1 MNKKFWTMA
10 VAILSGL
17 SAVAEEETADSLRHV
32 DLEEVQVIGTRATA
46 KTPVAFVNMD
56 KEAIRKQNTGLDIPF
71 LLSMT
76 PSVLTTTDAGSGIGY
91 TAIRVRGTD
100 ATRINVT
107 TNGIPMNDAESHS
120 IFWVNT
126 PDLASSLKDLQIQR
140 GAGTS
145 TNGAGAFGGSIG
157 MQTES
162 SAIQPYA
169 ELNGSY
175 GSFNTQKETMKVGTG
190 LLHNRWAFDLRLS
203 HIKSD
208 GYRDRASAKLKSYFA
223 QAGYYG
229 DNTTIKLITFSGQ
242 EETYHAWDGIPK
254 DLLETDR
261 TYNPN
266 GEIKEKKKVTG
277 SDGKIEE
284 KSVVVGF
291 YKDQLD
297 VYRQTHYQLLFNH
310 IFNPAWNLNVAF
322 HYTDGEGYYQE
333 YKNDRTLEEYGLKPY
348 YISGQDKPVKKSNLI
363 RRKNVDSD
371 FGGMVFSLNYQTGKL
386 QATLGGGINK
396 YVNDHDGNVIW
407 VKNYIGDLD
416 PDHKFY
422 ENTGKKLDGNIYAR
436 ANYEFVRNLNFYVD
450 LQYRHIRYTIDGIND
465 KWDWNAGSMQPL
477 DLDETFDFFNPKAGL
492 FWQINE
498 KNSAYASFAVA
509 QKEPTR
515 NNYTDGFFTELP
527 RSERLLDY
535 EVGYAFR
542 SAWFTAGVNFYY
554 MDYKDQLVL
563 TGQLNEIGEAVS
575 ANVKDSYRAGVELS
589 AGAKF
594 AAWLR
599 WDVNATLS
607 RNRIKHY
614 TEYLSDVDADWN
626 EIYTPEG
633 AISQTAN
640 YLGSVPIS
648 FSPDFML
655 NSLIAFNY
663 KGFDAS
669 LQSQYVSKQY
679 LSNSGDDE
687 CTLDAYFVNNL
698 NVSYTFKLPATKAI
712 TVGVSVYNLFDEK
725 YESNGYASRTA
736 VYPTTDGTR
745 PTGTRPEIVPYAAYY
760 PNAGINALAHL
771 TLRF

>member
-1 MNKKFWTMA
+1 MVTA
-10 VAILSGL
+10 LQLSGL
-17 SAVAEEETADSLRHV
+17 LVFAGQQTADSLRHV
-32 DLEEVQVIGTRATA
+32 NLEEVQIIANRATA
-46 KTPVAFVNMD
+46 HTPIAFVNMD
-56 KEAIRKQNTGLDIPF
+56 REMIRKQNTGLDIPF
-71 LLSMT
+71 LLTMT

-91 TAIRVRGTD
+91 TSIRVRGTD

-107 TNGIPMNDAESHS
+107 ANGIPMNDAESHS

-145 TNGAGAFGGSIG
+145 TNGAGAFGGSIN

-162 SAIQPYA
+162 SAVVPYA
-169 ELNGSY
+169 ELSGSY
-175 GSFNTQKETMKVGTG
+175 GSFNTEKETVKAGTG
-190 LLHNRWAFDLRLS
+190 LLQNRWAFDMRLS

-229 DNTTIKLITFSGQ
+229 NQTTVKLITFSGH
-242 EETYHAWDGIPK
+242 ETTYHAWDGISK
-254 DLLETDR
+254 EMLKTDR

-266 GEIKEKKKVTG
+266 GEIKGKKLVVN
-277 SDGKIEE
+277 SDGELEE
-284 KSVVVGF
+284 KEVVTGF

-310 IFNPAWNLNVAF
+310 IFNPAWNVNIAF
-322 HYTDGEGYYQE
+322 HYTDGKGYYQE
-333 YKNDRTLEEYGLKPY
+333 YKNMRTLQEYGLEPY
-348 YISGQDKPVKKSNLI
+348 FVPDNADAVKKSDLI
-363 RRKNVDSD
+363 RKKNVDSD

-407 VKNYIGDLD
+407 VKNYIGDLA
-416 PDHKFY
+416 PDHKYY
-422 ENTGKKLDGNIYAR
+422 ENTGEKWDANIYGR
-436 ANYEFVRNLNFYVD
+436 LNYEFVRNLNLYAD
-450 LQYRHIRYTIDGIND
+450 LQYRHIRYKIKGSND
-465 KWDWNAGSMQPL
+465 NWDWNAGMMQPL
-477 DLDETFDFFNPKAGL
+477 DLDETFDFFNPKVGL

-498 KNSAYASFAVA
+498 KSSAYASFAVA
-509 QKEPTR
+509 RKEPTR
-515 NNYTDGFFTELP
+515 NNYTDGFFTERP
-527 RSERLLDY
+527 KSEQLYDY
-535 EVGYAFR
+535 ELGYSFR
-542 SAWFTAGVNFYY
+542 SRWFTAGVNFYY

-575 ANVKDSYRAGVELS
+575 ANVKDSYRSGVELS
-589 AGAKF
+589 VGAKF
-594 AAWLR
+594 TSWLR

-614 TEYLSDVDADWN
+614 TEYLSDVDVNWENIYNADG
-626 EIYTPEG
+626 T
-633 AISQTAN
+633 ISQTAN
-640 YLGSVPIS
+640 YLGSTPVS

-655 NSLIAFNY
+655 NSLIAFQY

-669 LQSQYVSKQY
+669 LQSQYVGKQY
-679 LSNSGDDE
+679 LNNSGDNA
-687 CTLDAYFVNNL
+687 CMLDAYFVSNL
-698 NVSYTFKLPATKAI
+698 NVSYTFKLPSVKSI
-712 TVGVSVYNLFDEK
+712 TVGVSVYNLFDEE

-736 VYPTTDGTR
+736 VYPSAEGAK
-745 PTGTRPEIVPYAAYY
+745 PVGVRPEIVPYAAYY
-760 PNAGINALAHL
+760 PNAGVNALAHL